1 MPKYNC
7 YVKMEVLC
15 WIPNIEAKDKK
26 EAEKFAESGT
36 ENWLETIQW
45 ERCEN
50 DDVIIE
56 SYEQVG
62 DTEVYES
69 EEEEE

>member
-36 ENWLETIQW
+36 ENWLETIQ
-45 ERCEN
+45 
-50 DDVIIE
+50 
-56 SYEQVG
+56 
-62 DTEVYES
+62 
-69 EEEEE
+69 